1 MDDLFDIS
9 QITTG
14 NASDDIKRQQQ
25 FGNPGGVM
33 VSVPTYEIVVDLVVL
48 ETQCEWKVLNRW
60 HVIDLKMS
68 A

>member
-1 MDDLFDIS
+1 MPQTIS
-9 QITTG
+9 NVNRDNNLAIQVVSSKI
-14 NASDDIKRQQQ
+14 I
-25 FGNPGGVM
+25 